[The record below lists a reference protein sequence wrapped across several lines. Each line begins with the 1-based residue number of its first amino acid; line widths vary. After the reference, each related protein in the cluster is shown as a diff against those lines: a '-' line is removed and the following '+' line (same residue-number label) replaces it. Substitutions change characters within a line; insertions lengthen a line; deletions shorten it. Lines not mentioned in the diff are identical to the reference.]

1 MNPPLYLCAV
11 VDRRLEAVRWLR
23 TRLWATIAPRRG
35 LMRRL
40 RVFESISVDGFFCDA
55 QGDMGFAHAGAP
67 DPEFGAWVASNASQ
81 GGALLFGR
89 KTYQMME
96 QFWSSPM
103 AAEQMPQVAEG
114 MRAATKY
121 VVSTELVPTW
131 HNSQRLD
138 DELISGIRAL
148 KAGSGPDITILGS
161 GSLVAQ
167 LGAVGLIDEYQ
178 FVIVP
183 VAIGAGRTLF
193 TRPQALR
200 LVSERA
206 FENGNVVL
214 TYAAV

>member
-1 MNPPLYLCAV
+1 
-11 VDRRLEAVRWLR
+11 
-23 TRLWATIAPRRG
+23 
-35 LMRRL
+35 MRKL

-67 DPEFGAWVASNASQ
+67 DPEFGAWVTQNASS
-81 GGALLFGR
+81 GGSLLFGR

-96 QFWSSPM
+96 QFWTSPM
-103 AAEQMPQVAEG
+103 AAEQMPLVAEG
-114 MRAATKY
+114 MRTATKY

-148 KAGSGPDITILGS
+148 KAGSGPDVTILGS
-161 GSLVAQ
+161 GSVVAQ
-167 LGAVGLIDEYQ
+167 LGAVGLVDEYQ

-183 VAIGAGRTLF
+183 VAIGRGRSLF

-200 LVSERA
+200 LLSERA
-206 FENGNVVL
+206 FKNGSVVV

>member
-1 MNPPLYLCAV
+1 
-11 VDRRLEAVRWLR
+11 
-23 TRLWATIAPRRG
+23 
-35 LMRRL
+35 MRKL

-67 DPEFGAWVASNASQ
+67 DAEFGAWVASNASQ

-96 QFWSSPM
+96 QFWTSPM
-103 AAEQMPQVAEG
+103 AAEQMPTVAEG
-114 MRAATKY
+114 MHTATKY
-121 VVSTELVPTW
+121 VVSTALAPTW
-131 HNSQRLD
+131 HNSARLD

-161 GSLVAQ
+161 GSIVAQ
-167 LGAVGLIDEYQ
+167 LGAVGLVDEYQ

-206 FENGNVVL
+206 FKNGNVVV